1 MNNENN
7 NDIYQED
14 NGFNN
19 QGIVDSPDTTQ
30 PVEQQTQLPR
40 AGKGGSN
47 FGNIAQGLPGKLRNN
62 ENNPGLGLPKH
73 KNNNNNPAKGQKK
86 PNNNNQNKKDGL
98 GDKNKNNQNKNK
110 GQNNKNQKRNPLPGG
125 GTNKKDDR
133 RDKRPDQ
140 NKNDN
145 NKKSPLG
152 AMNPFTR
159 RREMQKSRFG
169 MGRDKES
176 GSSAGGPNLNTTK
189 KSLLK
194 KAWMVAPIQVKIIVI
209 TIVPVLLLLAL
220 IMAGI
225 FGGTTAATVA
235 SICSTDGDS
244 GTGSTYNGDDYSGST
259 EESQFLCKMQNPLGK
274 KFSYKVTSGPGP
286 RWGRHHNG
294 IDLAIGRGTPIYAVQ
309 SGVVTETNDGCY
321 DKNTATG
328 SDCGSGRGNFV
339 AILHG
344 GVIETHYYHMVNGSL
359 KVKKGDKVGK
369 GQLIGNVASSGNS
382 TGNHL
387 HFGMK
392 VNGKL
397 VFSYVNYFTNY
408 ESFKNSCGSNWD
420 GEPAGDSANAQND
433 TTDVEISSDSTS
445 SSGECCDTSSSS
457 GTTESSGEYCPD
469 GIVVKAGS
477 NNTGHNKDPKNYPV
491 GTFSLDE
498 YVEMVVNG
506 ENGGANKEALKAQ
519 AVAARTYT
527 LNRTN
532 NCSKPIR
539 NSTEDQVAR
548 SGASEELKKAVS
560 EVNGSVMLYNGKY
573 FSSEYSSFKGSCS
586 GSTCTGTV
594 VKQPSSEKTTFTMPK
609 KYLTTAAGH
618 GRGLS
623 QNGSNYMAA
632 EGKTYDEI
640 LKFFY
645 AEGIEITASTGGT
658 CTVGGNGYDGKVQ
671 PYYQNDYKNA
681 YCTGSSTTIASSGC
695 GPTSMAIVVSS
706 LLGEKHDPV
715 ELAKFSCDNGYRI
728 PSQGTSWGFFA
739 AAGKKYGLK
748 VQEVG
753 NDKKGQDEVLAALN
767 TGKKLVIASTY
778 KKPFTSKGHYIVL
791 TSHKDG
797 NVFVQD
803 PNKNN
808 QSKLFS
814 FQDVVIPASKQY
826 WIISKG

>member
-47 FGNIAQGLPGKLRNN
+47 FGNIAQGLPGQIKNK

-73 KNNNNNPAKGQKK
+73 KNNNNNPAKGQQK
-86 PNNNNQNKKDGL
+86 PENKNKKDGL
-98 GDKNKNNQNKNK
+98 GDKNKKNDQNKNK

-169 MGRDKES
+169 MGRNKES
-176 GSSAGGPNLNTTK
+176 GSSAGGSNLNTAK

-220 IMAGI
+220 IMAAI

-244 GTGSTYNGDDYSGST
+244 GSTYNGEDYTGS
-259 EESQFLCKMQNPLGK
+259 SDVKQFMCKMQNPLVDPSLYVNKNNYGEDRGDHIHAGLDLS
-274 KFSYKVTSGPGP
+274 SYGHK
-286 RWGRHHNG
+286 N
-294 IDLAIGRGTPIYAVQ
+294 IPIYAAQ
-309 SGVVTETNDGCY
+309 SGTVAEAGSHSSMGNYVKIKHGNSGIQTTY
-321 DKNTATG
+321 MHMVTG
-328 SDCGSGRGNFV
+328 SV
-339 AILHG
+339 Q
-344 GVIETHYYHMVNGSL
+344 
-359 KVKKGDKVGK
+359 VKKGDKVGK
-369 GQLIGNVASSGNS
+369 GQLIGKMGTTGRS
-382 TGNHL
+382 TGVHL
-387 HFGMK
+387 HFEIRL
-392 VNGKL
+392 NGKPQDPRP
-397 VFSYVNYFTNY
+397 YFKKD
-408 ESFKNSCGSNWD
+408 FKTSCGSDWD
-420 GEPAGDSANAQND
+420 GEPAGDSANAKND
-433 TTDVEISSDSTS
+433 TTDVDISSDSTS

-645 AEGIEITASTGGT
+645 ADGIEITASTGGT
-658 CTVGGNGYDGKVQ
+658 CTVGGNGYDGKIQ
-671 PYYQNDYKNA
+671 PYYQNDYKDA

-728 PSQGTSWGFFA
+728 PSQGTSWAFFA

-803 PNKNN
+803 PNKKN

>member
-47 FGNIAQGLPGKLRNN
+47 FGNIAQGLPGQLKNK

-73 KNNNNNPAKGQKK
+73 KNNNNNPAKGQQK
-86 PNNNNQNKKDGL
+86 PENKNKKDGL
-98 GDKNKNNQNKNK
+98 GDKNKKNDQNKNK

-133 RDKRPDQ
+133 RDKKPDQ
-140 NKNDN
+140 NKNNNNN
-145 NKKSPLG
+145 NKKNPLG
-152 AMNPFTR
+152 SLNPFTR

-176 GSSAGGPNLNTTK
+176 GSSAGGPNLNTAK

-220 IMAGI
+220 IMAAI

-244 GTGSTYNGDDYSGST
+244 GSTYNGEDYTGS
-259 EESQFLCKMQNPLGK
+259 SDVKQFMCKMQNPLVNP
-274 KFSYKVTSGPGP
+274 SLYKNSDNFGDNRGDHIHAGV
-286 RWGRHHNG
+286 
-294 IDLAIGRGTPIYAVQ
+294 DLASYGHKNIPIYAAQ
-309 SGVVTETNDGCY
+309 SGTVAEAGSHSSMGNYVKIKHGNSGIQTTY
-321 DKNTATG
+321 MHMVTG
-328 SDCGSGRGNFV
+328 SV
-339 AILHG
+339 Q
-344 GVIETHYYHMVNGSL
+344 
-359 KVKKGDKVGK
+359 VKKGDKVGK
-369 GQLIGNVASSGNS
+369 GQLIGKMGTTGRS
-382 TGNHL
+382 TGVHL
-387 HFGMK
+387 HFEIRL
-392 VNGKL
+392 NGKAQDPGP
-397 VFSYVNYFTNY
+397 YFKKD
-408 ESFKNSCGSNWD
+408 FKASCGSDWD

-658 CTVGGNGYDGKVQ
+658 CTVGGNGYDGKIQ
-671 PYYQNDYKNA
+671 PYYQNDYKDA

-728 PSQGTSWGFFA
+728 PSQGTSWAFFA

-797 NVFVQD
+797 DVFVQD
-803 PNKNN
+803 PNKKN

>member
-7 NDIYQED
+7 NDVYRED
-14 NGFNN
+14 NSFNN
-19 QGIVDSPDTTQ
+19 QGIVDSPDQTE
-30 PVEQQTQLPR
+30 PVEQQQTQFPSANR
-40 AGKGGSN
+40 RQNN

-62 ENNPGLGLPKH
+62 ENNPALGGP
-73 KNNNNNPAKGQKK
+73 KNNNTNNNPAKGQKK

-98 GDKNKNNQNKNK
+98 GDKNNNQNKNNNNNN
-110 GQNNKNQKRNPLPGG
+110 NNKKRNPLPGG

-133 RDKRPDQ
+133 RGNQPGPKKD
-140 NKNDN
+140 NDN
-145 NKKSPLG
+145 NKKSPVAG
-152 AMNPFTR
+152 MNPFTR
-159 RREMQKSRFG
+159 RREMLKSRFG
-169 MGRDKES
+169 TGRDKKES
-176 GSSAGGPNLNTTK
+176 GTGGASPNLNQAKT
-189 KSLLK
+189 SILK
-194 KAWMVAPIQVKIIVI
+194 KAWMMAPIQVKIIVI
-209 TIVPVLLLLAL
+209 TIIPILILMFLAF
-220 IMAGI
+220 AAI

-235 SICSTDGDS
+235 SICSNDSDS
-244 GTGSTYNGDDYSGST
+244 GSGSTYNGDDYTGS
-259 EESQFLCKMQNPLGK
+259 SDVKQFMCKMQNPLVNP
-274 KFSYKVTSGPGP
+274 SLYKNYDNFGDNRGD
-286 RWGRHHNG
+286 HIHAG
-294 IDLAIGRGTPIYAVQ
+294 IDLSSYGHKNIPIYAAQ
-309 SGVVTETNDGCY
+309 SGTVAEAGSHKSMGNYVKIKHGNSGIQTTY
-321 DKNTATG
+321 MHMVTG
-328 SDCGSGRGNFV
+328 SV
-339 AILHG
+339 Q
-344 GVIETHYYHMVNGSL
+344 
-359 KVKKGDKVGK
+359 VKKGDKVGK
-369 GQLIGNVASSGNS
+369 GQLIGKMGTTGRS
-382 TGNHL
+382 TGVHL
-387 HFGMK
+387 HFEIRL
-392 VNGKL
+392 NGKAQ
-397 VFSYVNYFTNY
+397 NPGPYFKKD
-408 ESFKNSCGSNWD
+408 FKASCGSDWD

-433 TTDVEISSDSTS
+433 TTDVDISSDSTS
-445 SSGECCDTSSSS
+445 SSDECCDTSSSS
-457 GTTESSGEYCPD
+457 GTTESTGEYCPN

-477 NNTGHNKDPKNYPV
+477 NNTGHNADPKNYPV

-532 NCSKPIR
+532 NCSKSIR

-609 KYLTTAAGH
+609 KYLTTDKGH

-645 AEGIEITASTGGT
+645 ADGIEITASTGGT
-658 CTVGGNGYDGKVQ
+658 CTVGGNGYDGKIQ

-695 GPTSMAIVVSS
+695 GPTAMAIVVSS

-739 AAGKKYGLK
+739 AAGKKYGLT
-748 VQEVG
+748 VQQVG

-767 TGKKLVIASTY
+767 TGKKLVIASTF
-778 KKPFTSKGHYIVL
+778 KKPFTSGGHYIVL

-808 QSKLFS
+808 KSKLFS